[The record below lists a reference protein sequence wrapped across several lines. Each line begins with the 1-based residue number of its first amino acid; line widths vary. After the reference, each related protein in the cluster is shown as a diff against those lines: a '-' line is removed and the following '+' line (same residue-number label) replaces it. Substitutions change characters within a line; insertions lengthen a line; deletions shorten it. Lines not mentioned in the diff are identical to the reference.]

1 MVEMDWLEVAD
12 LVVEETLLEVA
23 YLLLEVA
30 YLVVEVDSLEA
41 MGLMVEMAVDV
52 VKVLVSALVSAWAI

>member
-1 MVEMDWLEVAD
+1 LEVAD

-23 YLLLEVA
+23 D
-30 YLVVEVDSLEA
+30 LVVDSLEA

-52 VKVLVSALVSAWAI
+52 VKGLVSALVSAWAI